1 MPLTLVMQSKDKAMR
16 LELKYGAGT
25 LPLDLPGHIHVDIF
39 EPKDAPFLEDPA
51 AVLHAALDNPLGC
64 PPLEGRS
71 APRSVAIAVP
81 DETRPFPIK
90 LLLPPLL
97 DRIFAAYPAL
107 KPEEVVIVVG
117 GGLHPPADA
126 AHLSRILPT
135 DLKGCRVVA
144 HDAERSEMLHFGVT
158 SRGTPVEINA
168 EYGRAELK
176 IVMGMVD
183 SHQFVGFTGGS
194 KGAVIG
200 CASAATIAANHRMLG
215 DSAAIAGNI
224 ENNPVRLDLNEAGE
238 MAGVAFAVNVV
249 LDAAKR
255 PVLLLAGLPSVIMR
269 EASRRTAELY
279 GLPFSAPYDIVIAS
293 CGGLPKDICLYQ
305 AQKGLATAAECAAPG
320 AKIILVA
327 KCEQGIGDDR
337 YYDYVRK
344 FTDAETLMQSFT
356 TGKFAM
362 GAHKAFLFART
373 TTRFTVVLQSDLPQE
388 TLAECLLA
396 SGSLQE
402 TVDAWLSEKA
412 HPRVAVIKNANSS
425 FFVKTDG

>member
-1 MPLTLVMQSKDKAMR
+1 MH

-25 LPLDLPGHIHVDIF
+25 LPLDLPDHIHVDVF
-39 EPKDAPFLEDPA
+39 EPKDAPFLEDPVA
-51 AVLHAALDNPLGC
+51 GLQSALDNPLGC
-64 PPLEGRS
+64 LPLEGRD
-71 APRSVAIAVP
+71 APHSVAVAVP
-81 DETRPFPIK
+81 DETRPFPVK
-90 LLLPPLL
+90 LVLPPLL
-97 DRIFAAYPAL
+97 DRLFAAYPTL
-107 KPEEVVIVVG
+107 KPEEVTIVVG

-126 AHLSRILPT
+126 AQLARILPA
-135 DLKGCRVVA
+135 DLKGCRGVA
-144 HDAERSEMLHFGVT
+144 HDAERSEMLSFGVT

-168 EYGRAELK
+168 EYCKAELK

-194 KGAVIG
+194 KGVTIG
-200 CASAATIAANHRMLG
+200 CASAAMIAANHRMLRE
-215 DSAAIAGNI
+215 SAAVAGNI
-224 ENNPVRLDLNEAGE
+224 EDNPVRQDLNEAGE

-255 PVLLLAGLPSVIMR
+255 PVLIMAGQPPLVMR

-279 GLPFSAPYDIVIAS
+279 GLPFSEPYDIVIAS

-305 AQKGLATAAECAAPG
+305 AQKGLTTAAECAAPG
-320 AKIILVA
+320 AKIILAA
-327 KCEQGIGDDR
+327 KCEQGIGDDH

-344 FTDAETLMQSFT
+344 FTDAETLMRTFAA
-356 TGKFAM
+356 GKFAM
-362 GAHKAFLFART
+362 GAHKAFLFARV

-396 SGSLQE
+396 SGPLQK
-402 TVDAWLSEKA
+402 TVDRWLSEKA

-425 FFVKTDG
+425 FFVKRSL